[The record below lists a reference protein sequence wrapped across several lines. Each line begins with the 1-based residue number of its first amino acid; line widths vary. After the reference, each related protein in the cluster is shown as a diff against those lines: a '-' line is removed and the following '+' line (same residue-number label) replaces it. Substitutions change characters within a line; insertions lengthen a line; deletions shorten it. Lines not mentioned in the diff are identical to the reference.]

1 MCWTF
6 GKCTHGAHD
15 GAKAMVGET
24 AGILA
29 WTKTVAAN
37 YTVIVFCR
45 VDIYG
50 HILVIEFFT
59 TRPSQFKK
67 KKMPPVSLKN
77 VLHENVNINFIK
89 FQPLSMYLF

>member
-37 YTVIVFCR
+37 YTLYSVELTYM
-45 VDIYG
+45 DIY
-50 HILVIEFFT
+50 
-59 TRPSQFKK
+59 
-67 KKMPPVSLKN
+67 
-77 VLHENVNINFIK
+77 
-89 FQPLSMYLF
+89 